1 MAALKTPAPRGS
13 KLTPGSA
20 RPACASV
27 DLRNADREDD
37 VDARDKLFIGGE
49 WVAPKGKG
57 TIDVISPHS
66 EEVIGSVPDASTE
79 DLDAAVAAARRAFD
93 DGPWP
98 RMTPEERAEG
108 IKRLS
113 GAIQSRAQ
121 DIADVIS
128 SENGSPK
135 SWSIMGQVFSAT
147 MVLDMYAGL
156 ASGYKWEDD
165 RTGALG
171 SPVKVRRAPVGVAV
185 GIIPWNVPLFIVA
198 LKLGPAMAAGAPIVL
213 KPAPETPL
221 DAYLLADAILEADLP
236 PGVVNIVAAGREA
249 SEHLLTHP
257 GVDKVSFTG
266 SSAVGRHIGEV
277 CGGQL
282 KRVTLELGGKSAAIV
297 LDDWQIDDAQLGQ
310 LVQSG
315 LMNNGQV
322 CGAQSRILV
331 SKARYDEVVEA
342 LGAAVGALKV
352 GDPLDDATEIGPLVA
367 KRQQERVEG
376 FLEAGKKDGARAVVG
391 GGKSEQDT
399 GWYIEP
405 TVFADVN
412 NDMKIAREE
421 IFGPVLSVIPYGS
434 EEEAL
439 KIAND
444 SDYGLCG
451 SVWTADAEHGAA
463 VAAQVRTGVVAIN
476 SSMILD
482 FNAPFGGF
490 KQSGIG
496 RELGPE
502 GIDPYTELQTIILPA
517 G

>member
-1 MAALKTPAPRGS
+1 
-13 KLTPGSA
+13 
-20 RPACASV
+20 V
-27 DLRNADREDD
+27 D
-37 VDARDKLFIGGE
+37 VRDQLFIGGE
-49 WVAPKGKG
+49 WVKPEGKG
-57 TIDVISPHS
+57 VIEVISPHT
-66 EEVIGSVPDASTE
+66 EEVIGTVPDASPA
-79 DLDAAVAAARRAFD
+79 DIDKAVAAARAAFD
-93 DGPWP
+93 EGPWP

-108 IKRLS
+108 LKRLS
-113 GAIQSRAQ
+113 GALQSRAEQ
-121 DIADVIS
+121 IADVIS

-147 MVLDMYAGL
+147 MVLDTYAGL
-156 ASGYKWEDD
+156 ASGYEWVDD

-171 SPVKVRRAPVGVAV
+171 SPVRVLRAPVGVAA
-185 GIIPWNVPLFIVA
+185 GIIPWNVPLFICA
-198 LKLGPAMAAGAPIVL
+198 LKLGPAMAAGCPIVL

-221 DAYLLADAILEADLP
+221 DAYLLADAVIEADLP
-236 PGVVNIVAAGREA
+236 PGVINIVAAGRETG
-249 SEHLLTHP
+249 EHILTHP

-266 SSAVGRHIGEV
+266 STAVGRHIGEV
-277 CGGQL
+277 CGGLL

-297 LDDWQIDDAQLGQ
+297 LDDAELDEATMGN
-310 LVQSG
+310 LVMSG

-331 SKARYDEVVEA
+331 SKKRYAEVSEA

-352 GDPLDDATEIGPLVA
+352 GDPLDPEVQIGPLVA
-367 KRQQERVEG
+367 ERQRDRVAG
-376 FLEAGKKDGARAVVG
+376 YLEAGKSAGARAVVG
-391 GGKSEQDT
+391 GGLPEGLPT
-399 GWYIEP
+399 GWYVEP
-405 TVFADVN
+405 TVFTDVT

-421 IFGPVLSVIPYGS
+421 IFGPVLSVIAY
-434 EEEAL
+434 EDEAQAI

-451 SVWTADAEHGAA
+451 SVWTTDAEHGAA

-502 GIDPYTELQTIILPA
+502 GIAPYTELQTIILPA

>member
-1 MAALKTPAPRGS
+1 MDT
-13 KLTPGSA
+13 
-20 RPACASV
+20 
-27 DLRNADREDD
+27 
-37 VDARDKLFIGGE
+37 RDQLFIGGE
-49 WVAPKGKG
+49 WVKPEG
-57 TIDVISPHS
+57 TGVIEVISPHT
-66 EEVIGSVPDASTE
+66 EEVIGSVPDASPA
-79 DLDAAVAAARRAFD
+79 DIDKAVAAARRAFD

-108 IKRLS
+108 LKRLS
-113 GAIQSRAQ
+113 GALQSRAQ
-121 DIADVIS
+121 DIADLIS
-128 SENGSPK
+128 SQNGSPK

-147 MVLDMYAGL
+147 MVLDTYAGL
-156 ASGYKWEDD
+156 ASGYPWEDRRD
-165 RTGALG
+165 GALG
-171 SPVKVRRAPVGVAV
+171 APVLVRRAPVGVAV
-185 GIIPWNVPLFIVA
+185 GIIPWNVPLFISA
-198 LKLGPAMAAGAPIVL
+198 LKLGPAMAAGCPIVL

-221 DAYLLADAILEADLP
+221 DAYLLAEAVIEADLP
-236 PGVVNIVAAGREA
+236 PGVVNIVAAGRETG
-249 SEHLLTHP
+249 EHILTHP

-266 SSAVGRHIGEV
+266 STAVGRHIGAV

-282 KRVTLELGGKSAAIV
+282 KRFTLELGGKSAAIV
-297 LDDWQIDDAQLGQ
+297 LDDANLDEATMGD
-310 LVQSG
+310 LVMSG

-331 SKARYDEVVEA
+331 SRKRYDEVTEA

-352 GDPLDDATEIGPLVA
+352 GDPLDDSVQVGPLVA
-367 KRQQERVEG
+367 ERQRDRVEG
-376 FLEAGKKDGARAVVG
+376 FLEAGKSAGARAVVG
-391 GGKSEQDT
+391 GGRPADLDT
-399 GWYIEP
+399 GWYVEP
-405 TVFADVN
+405 TVFADVS

-421 IFGPVLSVIPYGS
+421 IFGPVLSVVPYDD
-434 EEEAL
+434 EAQAVA
-439 KIAND
+439 IAND

-490 KQSGIG
+490 KQSGMG

-502 GIDPYTELQTIILPA
+502 GIDPYTELQSIILPA

>member
-1 MAALKTPAPRGS
+1 MVAAIT
-13 KLTPGSA
+13 
-20 RPACASV
+20 
-27 DLRNADREDD
+27 E
-37 VDARDKLFIGGE
+37 RDTLFIDNE
-49 WVAPKGKG
+49 WVKPQGKG
-57 TIDVISPHS
+57 VIEVISPHS
-66 EEVIGSVPDASTE
+66 EEVIGRVPDASPA
-79 DLDAAVAAARRAFD
+79 DIDAAVAAARRAFD

-98 RMTPEERAEG
+98 RMSAGERAEG

-113 GAIQSRAQ
+113 GALQARAQ

-135 SWSIMGQVFSAT
+135 QWSIMGQVFSAT
-147 MVLDMYAGL
+147 MVLDSYAGL
-156 ASGYKWEDD
+156 ASNYQWEDD

-171 SPVKVRRAPVGVAV
+171 SPVRVRKAPVGVAA
-185 GIIPWNVPLFIVA
+185 GIIPWNVPLFICA
-198 LKLGPAMAAGAPIVL
+198 LKLGPAMAAGCPIVL
-213 KPAPETPL
+213 KVAPETPL
-221 DAYLLADAILEADLP
+221 DAYLLAEAVLEADLP
-236 PGVVNIVAAGREA
+236 PGVVNVLAASREN
-249 SEHLLTHP
+249 SEHILTHP
-257 GVDKVSFTG
+257 GVDKISFTG
-266 SSAVGRHIGEV
+266 STAVGKHIGAV
-277 CGGQL
+277 AGGQL
-282 KRVTLELGGKSAAIV
+282 KRLTLELGGKSAAIV
-297 LDDWQIDDAQLGQ
+297 LDDWQIDDAGLGQ

-331 SKARYDEVVEA
+331 STSRYDEVVEA

-367 KRQQERVEG
+367 ERQRDRVQG
-376 FLEAGKKDGARAVVG
+376 FLDAGKEAGARAVVG
-391 GGKSEQDT
+391 GGCPADLPT
-399 GWYIEP
+399 GWYVEP
-405 TVFADVN
+405 TVFADVT

-421 IFGPVLSVIPYGS
+421 IFGPVLSVIPYDD
-434 EEEAL
+434 EAQAI

-451 SVWTADAEHGAA
+451 SVWTADSEHGAA

-502 GIDPYTELQTIILPA
+502 GIDPYTEYQTIILPP